1 MGLTPADS
9 HHQMI
14 RRTLVDLV
22 PDLAVAVARGEI
34 AAYFQ
39 PQVDAATGRVVA
51 MEALAR
57 WQHPTQGLVPP
68 AVFIPLAEE
77 HGLIAGIGNFMI
89 DEGCRCASEWRDR
102 GFGIEVAVNVS
113 AAQLM
118 TPELLDHLATTL
130 QRRSLSAQVLVI
142 EITESLPL
150 VEVPEVSDLLKQ
162 MREIGLGISVDDF
175 GTGYSSLEQLLG
187 LPATEVKIDR
197 SRVEDATDA
206 DPFIMD
212 VVQMARGR
220 GLRVVAEGVE
230 TAEQLRVVRE
240 LGVDRVQGYFFGR
253 PLPEADTVELLEARA

>member
-1 MGLTPADS
+1 VN
-9 HHQMI
+9 
-14 RRTLVDLV
+14 LVS
-22 PDLAVAVARGEI
+22 DLALAVERGEI
-34 AAYFQ
+34 EAYFQ

-57 WQHPTQGLVPP
+57 WQHPTEGLIPP
-68 AVFIPLAEE
+68 TVFIPIAEE
-77 HGLIAGIGNFMI
+77 HDLIADIGYFMI

-102 GFGIEVAVNVS
+102 GFDVEVAVNVS

-118 TPELLDHLATTL
+118 SPALLDHLADTL
-130 QRRSLSAQVLVI
+130 RRRSLTPDVLVI

-175 GTGYSSLEQLLG
+175 GTGYSSLEQLMG

-197 SRVEDATDA
+197 SRIQDATA
-206 DPFIMD
+206 SDPFIIG
-212 VVQMARGR
+212 VVELARSR

-230 TAEQLRVVRE
+230 TEEQLQIVRD
-240 LGVDRVQGYFFGR
+240 LGVDRAQGYLFGR
-253 PLPEADTVELLEARA
+253 PQPEQETVRLLESRI